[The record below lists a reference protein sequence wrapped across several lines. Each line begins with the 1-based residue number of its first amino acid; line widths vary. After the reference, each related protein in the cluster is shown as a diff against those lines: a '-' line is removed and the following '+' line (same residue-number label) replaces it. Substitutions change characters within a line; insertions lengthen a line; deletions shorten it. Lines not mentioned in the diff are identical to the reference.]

1 MDISITYDRF
11 FYQLAQENYEICYSI
26 LAEAFNLPVMEEKI
40 LRSVIYI
47 DMLYYNYTQASSD
60 DDCCMLAMKEVE
72 ADLASH
78 LENIHNP
85 IFSELSCIIRV
96 KVTLFSIYKELIGAD
111 YNISLDLNRRF
122 ESLLKELSP
131 LQNYE
136 LLPYK
141 ENLVFQITSLQN
153 LILSFKSL
161 STFNYMGTI
170 LSLTQA
176 HSNIQQWEKVFI
188 HKKFSPMDPNNSQNL
203 KNSKDLKNSKED
215 SNELHKYLLNLLHCL
230 IAKATLYFHSNL
242 SNIHHM
248 ELLEFGDDYI
258 TR

>member
-11 FYQLAQENYEICYSI
+11 FSQLAQENYEICYSI
-26 LAEAFNLPVMEEKI
+26 LGETTSLLPEEESI
-40 LRSVIYI
+40 LRGVIYI
-47 DMLYYNYTQASSD
+47 DMLYYNYTQASAD
-60 DDCCMLAMKEVE
+60 DDCCILAMRDVE
-72 ADLASH
+72 NSLKSSFSSLD
-78 LENIHNP
+78 NP
-85 IFSELSCIIRV
+85 IFIELSTVIRV

-122 ESLLKELSP
+122 ETLLKELSP

-136 LLPYK
+136 ILPYK
-141 ENLVFQITSLQN
+141 ENIVYQITSLQN
-153 LILSFKSL
+153 LILAFKSL

-188 HKKFSPMDPNNSQNL
+188 HKKFSPMDANNSR
-203 KNSKDLKNSKED
+203 SS

-230 IAKATLYFHSNL
+230 ISKATLYFQTNL

-248 ELLEFGDDYI
+248 ELLEFGDEYI

>member
-1 MDISITYDRF
+1 MDNTIVFDRF

-26 LAEAFNLPVMEEKI
+26 LSESITLSKAEDHI

-47 DMLYYNYTQASSD
+47 DMLYYAYTQASID
-60 DDCCMLAMKEVE
+60 DESCITLMKELLFDLRSFVTTTENPLFFEIQHIIE
-72 ADLASH
+72 AK
-78 LENIHNP
+78 
-85 IFSELSCIIRV
+85 F
-96 KVTLFSIYKELIGAD
+96 TLFIIYKELIGAD

-122 ESLLKELSP
+122 EGLLKTLSP

-153 LILSFKSL
+153 LILAFKSL

-188 HKKFSPMDPNNSQNL
+188 HKKYSPMDPG
-203 KNSKDLKNSKED
+203 NSKNPN
-215 SNELHKYLLNLLHCL
+215 NELHKYLLRVLHRL
-230 IAKATLYFHSNL
+230 IAKATLYFQSNL
-242 SNIHHM
+242 SNIHNM
-248 ELLEFGDDYI
+248 ELLEFGENYM

>member
-11 FYQLAQENYEICYSI
+11 FYQLAQENYENCYSI
-26 LAEAFNLPVMEEKI
+26 LGECFNLPAMEAKI

-72 ADLASH
+72 TDLESH
-78 LENIHNP
+78 LNKIHNP
-85 IFSELSCIIRV
+85 LFQELSSIIRV

-188 HKKFSPMDPNNSQNL
+188 HKKFSPMDPNNS
-203 KNSKDLKNSKED
+203 KNA

-230 IAKATLYFHSNL
+230 IAKATMYFHTNL

-248 ELLEFGDDYI
+248 ELLEFGNEYI